1 MPKKRRGSRRARRGE
16 SKLGILVASFLM
28 CLVVVVIGSIFLF
41 SANND
46 VKKIDEETLCYKDDF
61 PTDIIAILID
71 STEPLDEKT
80 ARNAQVAIENIIKDS
95 PTNTLVNLYA
105 IETGS
110 EKHIKPIANLC
121 KPDDGSKASELT
133 SSPAWIRKIFN
144 EKFDLPL
151 SAHLEGLLKMPPS
164 TSSPIIESLQSAVI
178 ESFLTHQ
185 NSGQDKIVLISDMIQ
200 NTSMY
205 SFYKESLSYDSYFS
219 KVKNSGSGVLDLA
232 GIEIQVLVIPNNIPN
247 GTREDLTRFWG
258 KFLIENN
265 ADSNVIIRPLSK

>member
-1 MPKKRRGSRRARRGE
+1 MFLV
-16 SKLGILVASFLM
+16 LGVIVGMLTYSFT
-28 CLVVVVIGSIFLF
+28 
-41 SANND
+41 ND
-46 VKKIDEETLCYKDDF
+46 VKKIDEETLCYKDDV

-80 ARNAQVAIENIIKDS
+80 VAHAKAKIKIIINDS
-95 PTNTLVNLYA
+95 PINTLINLYA

-121 KPDDGSKASELT
+121 KPDDGSTASELT

-151 SAHLEGLLKMPPS
+151 SAHLDGLLKMPPS

-178 ESFLTHQ
+178 ESFLAHE
-185 NSGQDKIVLISDMIQ
+185 NSGQDRIVLISDMIQ

-205 SFYKESLSYDSYFS
+205 SFYKENLSFDSYFS
-219 KVKNSGSGVLDLA
+219 KVRNSGAGVLDLRDVNV
-232 GIEIQVLVIPNNIPN
+232 QVLVVPNDVPNIDMY
-247 GTREDLTRFWG
+247 DLTTFWG
-258 KFLIENN
+258 KFFIEAN
-265 ADSNVIIRPLSK
+265 ANSHISIRRMY